1 MAKLIIELNDD
12 NITVCLGTMVGL
24 RMLLEIKIYEKDLVN
39 QCLFI
44 IFVVFIIFKHKLYD
58 EHKRE

>member
-12 NITVCLGTMVGL
+12 NITVCLGTMMGL

-44 IFVVFIIFKHKLYD
+44 IFVMFIIFKHKLYD

>member
-1 MAKLIIELNDD
+1 MIK
-12 NITVCLGTMVGL
+12 TVCLGTMVGL

-44 IFVVFIIFKHKLYD
+44 IFVVFIIFEHRLYN